1 MSVSYRIDRRSGV
14 VLSKATGRVTYED
27 MLGTIKAT
35 INDTRR
41 GSPYRELFD
50 LRDVVEYDIDGD
62 GIKKLVSYVTSRGR
76 LVRFGRVA
84 YVPSKDMVYGIG
96 RIFEAYA
103 SDVPLEFMVFGD
115 IDQASSWV
123 GISLP
128 EWSQ

>member
-1 MSVSYRIDRRSGV
+1 MSVSYEIDRRSGV
-14 VLSKATGRVTYED
+14 ILSRATGRVTCED
-27 MLGTIKAT
+27 MLGMSKTA

-62 GIKKLVSYVTSRGR
+62 GIKKLVSYLTSRGE

-96 RIFEAYA
+96 RMFEACG
-103 SDVPLEFMVFGD
+103 SDIPLEFMVFRD
-115 IDQASSWV
+115 FNQASSWV

-128 EWSQ
+128 EKSL